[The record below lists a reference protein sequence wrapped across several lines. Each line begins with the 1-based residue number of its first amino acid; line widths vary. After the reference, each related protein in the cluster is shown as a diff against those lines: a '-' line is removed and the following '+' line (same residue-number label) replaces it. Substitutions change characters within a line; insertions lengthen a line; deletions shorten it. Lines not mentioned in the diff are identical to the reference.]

1 MMRSNIPL
9 PPKLETKRNLA
20 ENWKIWKQIWESY
33 EIVSNL
39 VKQEDIYRVATFI
52 TCIGANALEIYNG
65 LLFESEA
72 HRKNMAKIMELME
85 KHCIGTTNVTYE
97 RYKFNN
103 QNQEQGE
110 SIDTYVSHLRT
121 IRRRPANLARSKTIC

>member
-1 MMRSNIPL
+1 MRRKLSAYCYFQSIRRCPTRTTKHNIKEFLAPRPVMMRSNIPL

-65 LLFESEA
+65 LPFESEA
-72 HRKNMAKIMELME
+72 HRKNMANIMELME

-97 RYKFNN
+97 RY
-103 QNQEQGE
+103 
-110 SIDTYVSHLRT
+110 I
-121 IRRRPANLARSKTIC
+121 

>member
-20 ENWKIWKQIWESY
+20 ENWKFWKQIWESY

-39 VKQEDIYRVATFI
+39 VKQEDKYRVATFI

-72 HRKNMAKIMELME
+72 HRKNMANIMELME

-97 RYKFNN
+97 RY
-103 QNQEQGE
+103 
-110 SIDTYVSHLRT
+110 I
-121 IRRRPANLARSKTIC
+121 